1 MSQHASD
8 GAEVPGLPDL
18 SGVRPVAPEEHVLF
32 RLAQLVLLLR
42 VVGGPSRP
50 GVGLER
56 LGYYDFFAANP
67 FLVVPADNTEER
79 ARLHLAG
86 FDERQLSYAST
97 GPRFANR
104 RRRLQHDVALLVA
117 YDLGRPEEDGWVLTA
132 RGAAV
137 ADQLTA
143 MYAQQYMT
151 AAEMVIRHLSRLSD
165 SALAMQAGQWLRNP
179 GLLLDLYGAAGDEEK
194 LAPGPDP
201 YSPRI
206 VTEQERGDGRFF

>member
-1 MSQHASD
+1 MNLRTGD
-8 GAEVPGLPDL
+8 GISVPGLPDL
-18 SGVRPVAPEEHVLF
+18 GGAQSVAPEEHVLF

-42 VVGGPSRP
+42 VIGGPDRP

-67 FLVVPADNTEER
+67 FLVIPADNAEER
-79 ARLHLAG
+79 AQLHLAG

-117 YDLGRPEEDGWVLTA
+117 YDLGRLGSAGWVLTA

-143 MYAQQYMT
+143 LYAQQYMT
-151 AAEMVIRHLSRLSD
+151 AAEVVVRHLSRLSD
-165 SALAMQAGQWLRNP
+165 AALAAQAGQWLRSP
-179 GLLLDLYGAAGDEEK
+179 GLLLDLYGAAADDEHPFI
-194 LAPGPDP
+194 APGSD
-201 YSPRI
+201 I
-206 VTEQERGDGRFF
+206 QHVTTEEEHGDGRPL

>member
-1 MSQHASD
+1 MSLRASD
-8 GAEVPGLPDL
+8 DVGVPGLPDL
-18 SGVRPVAPEEHVLF
+18 GGAQPVDPEDQVLF
-32 RLAQLVLLLR
+32 RLAQLVRLLR
-42 VVGGPSRP
+42 VIDRAERP

-104 RRRLQHDVALLVA
+104 RRRLQHDVALRVA

-132 RGAAV
+132 RGA
-137 ADQLTA
+137 
-143 MYAQQYMT
+143 
-151 AAEMVIRHLSRLSD
+151 
-165 SALAMQAGQWLRNP
+165 
-179 GLLLDLYGAAGDEEK
+179 
-194 LAPGPDP
+194 
-201 YSPRI
+201 
-206 VTEQERGDGRFF
+206 

>member
-1 MSQHASD
+1 MNTRVGGD
-8 GAEVPGLPDL
+8 VGVPGLPDL
-18 SGVRPVAPEEHVLF
+18 SGARPVAPEEHVLF
-32 RLAQLVLLLR
+32 RLAQLLLLLR
-42 VVGGPSRP
+42 VVGGPGRP

-67 FLVVPADNTEER
+67 FLVVPDDNVEER
-79 ARLHLAG
+79 AQLHLAG

-117 YDLGRPEEDGWVLTA
+117 YDLGRLGVDGWVLTA

-143 MYAQQYMT
+143 LYAQQYMT
-151 AAEMVIRHLSRLSD
+151 SAEMVIRRLSRLSD
-165 SALAMQAGQWLRNP
+165 SALATQAGQWLRNP
-179 GLLLDLYGAAGDEEK
+179 GLLLDLYGAADDEEY
-194 LAPGPDP
+194 PTPVPSP

-206 VTEQERGDGRFF
+206 TNDGERGDGRSF